1 MIELMPWL
9 KGLHVTGVLLW
20 LGAMACN
27 VVLLNLAA
35 SDDFASTTEAR
46 KSLAERARTIYLRFQ
61 STGLGLTLITGLVQL
76 FVYIQEVEGW
86 MKANRWIHWKIML
99 VVALLVVDH
108 ILMRR
113 ALKLRKNP
121 DKAPGAVRIHVL
133 VAVALVLVTVFLAT
147 VQPMR

>member
-9 KGLHVTGVLLW
+9 KGIHVIGVLVW
-20 LGAMACN
+20 IGAMA
-27 VVLLNLAA
+27 VSITLLKLAA
-35 SDDFASTTEAR
+35 ATDSGEQRTTFGELAR
-46 KSLAERARTIYLRFQ
+46 ANYLRFQ
-61 STGLGLTLITGLVQL
+61 SSGLGLVLVTGLVQM
-76 FVYIQEVEGW
+76 FAYIQEVDGW

-113 ALKLRKNP
+113 ALQLRKDP
-121 DKAPGAVRIHVL
+121 EKAPAAIRVHVL
-133 VAVALVLVTVFLAT
+133 VAVALVIATVFLAT